1 MQLEHD
7 RRISRA
13 TELMAAEGLDALVL
27 STSNKSQS
35 IFYLTGLDRLCAN
48 LVLLRNGRNTLL
60 ILDQDLLDAKDTA
73 HADNIRTYPST
84 IAQFKAIAETMEECG
99 LKDGSVG
106 VETSFL
112 RATFYDSLKAALPA
126 AITITDATKVTGQLR
141 LIKTQ
146 YEIDL
151 IRKASAIAVKAL
163 ESTTDLIRS
172 GISENEIA
180 ATTEY
185 ELRKAGAEETAM
197 STFISSGPRTS
208 AAHPPASNRKLVKG
222 DPVLIDL
229 HPRIQGYCS
238 DLAATFTTPPA
249 ETKFSKQIRQILE
262 ARNAAIQDL
271 RNGDP
276 FSKLHQ
282 NYLKR
287 LGKSDFIIPAMPFFN
302 NLHGVGT
309 SANDP
314 PSFWYPVDVKIQPGM
329 VFALAQS
336 PIRPKQPSEIGIKF
350 EDTYLITEVGV
361 ERLTPFKYPQ
371 A

>member
-1 MQLEHD
+1 MRLEYD

-13 TELMAAEGLDALVL
+13 TELMAAEGLDALIL

-35 IFYLTGLDRLCAN
+35 LFYMTGLDRLCAN
-48 LVLLRNGRNTLL
+48 LVLLRNGHNTLL

-73 HADNIRTYPST
+73 HADNIKTYSST
-84 IAQFKAIAETMEECG
+84 IAQFKAIAETLECG

-106 VETSFL
+106 VETPFL
-112 RATFYDSLKAALPA
+112 RATFYDSLRASLPHS
-126 AITITDATKVTGQLR
+126 ITITDATKVTGQLR

-146 YEIDL
+146 YEIEL
-151 IRKASAIAVKAL
+151 VKKASAIAVKAL
-163 ESTTDLIRS
+163 ESTTDLVRS
-172 GISENEIA
+172 GISESEIA
-180 ATTEY
+180 ATIEY

-229 HPRIQGYCS
+229 HPKIQGYCS
-238 DLAATFTTPPA
+238 DLAATFTTPPD
-249 ETKFSKQIRQILE
+249 ETKYSKQIRQILE
-262 ARNAAIQDL
+262 ARSAAIQDL
-271 RNGDP
+271 RNGDL

-282 NYLKR
+282 DYLKH
-287 LGKSDFIIPAMPFFN
+287 LGKSDFILPAMPFFN
-302 NLHGVGT
+302 NVHGVGT
-309 SANDP
+309 SASDP
-314 PSFWYPVDVKIQPGM
+314 PSFWYPVDAKIRPGM

-350 EDTYLITEVGV
+350 EDTYLITETGV
-361 ERLTPFKYPQ
+361 ERLTPFEYPQ